1 MSDTRDRYTM
11 YRISVNV
18 SDIPNY
24 HLDTHITLKRERH
37 ELGEKT
43 KGDFRGRGRRTPSVR
58 VSCAGL
64 CGINLFQIIG
74 ERERERNDS
83 PHETAI

>member
-24 HLDTHITLKRERH
+24 HLDTHIYITLKRERH

-43 KGDFRGRGRRTPSVR
+43 KGDFRGRGRRK
-58 VSCAGL
+58 G
-64 CGINLFQIIG
+64 
-74 ERERERNDS
+74 
-83 PHETAI
+83 